1 MPLGLAKDSML
12 NLAELASKTDDDSLA
27 EEEHGA
33 ANTQHTEGDN
43 ENENGTSF
51 RKVIGSDDD
60 WEGQEIEKDDEK
72 NKNGVIE
79 GKESTSTSAS
89 ASAGDAIKND
99 GNVSIASN
107 GLIVNNLP
115 SLSISKNIDSDNTNN
130 NTIKSQ
136 PSRVEPKTKAKTQ
149 QYAGFQA
156 DYNDF
161 ENYTSYGYFDG
172 DYSASAGSTAHGRKD
187 KKEEVPWWSCIFPF
201 ATPHD
206 GDDDD
211 EKDDTVLIEG
221 LTQKGQESTETN
233 DSKVVDKDGNE
244 TLMVKAGR
252 GKNNALG
259 EKLLQKDHQADQA
272 RLLLAQPDGVDGGS
286 NVSNVVDGISQ
297 SGLKSIL
304 KHTSKGRDTQS
315 SNNSKG
321 SNSSLKDQEGKTRR
335 SLFPAY
341 EPPTAV
347 KKNLHTTFS
356 PMARVVTIKSSKE
369 MSEQEKANIWWQK
382 ANYDEFRKTG
392 RMISRVM
399 LQGGSE
405 VWLATNQSWQVPNQ
419 GKVATLRRAIE
430 SANNKNETAS
440 DKWWHKFG
448 HSRRGLEHIASI
460 DEGRQRQANVK
471 TSIRAVLTEHR
482 RQKVFHREDAEKLR
496 MCCIQ
501 NTSWAKD
508 LALASG
514 ASDADAVTKNFVDG
528 SRKSRE
534 FYLLKFSRAVKL
546 NSSTGPQGRAKHQVM
561 PAFMQPMITM
571 ASKNRLDANT
581 TSRLQFQKKEVAKT
595 SNTHKRVT
603 SDVPPVMPTK
613 NGRTR
618 GSVSSVPIHDPIIHA
633 GEESLAS
640 KGELSLRGI
649 VFVCFRFV
657 RLIGIRYDF
666 VFHPMLDL
674 IAVYWLVDWLPLL
687 SLFLS

>member
-1 MPLGLAKDSML
+1 MNRLTSQKFRYNMPLGLARDSML
-12 NLAELASKTDDDSLA
+12 NLAELASKTDGDSLA
-27 EEEHGA
+27 EEEEHGA
-33 ANTQHTEGDN
+33 PNNRHTEGDN
-43 ENENGTSF
+43 ENETSF
-51 RKVIGSDDD
+51 SKVFGSDDD
-60 WEGQEIEKDDEK
+60 WEGQEIEKNDEN

-79 GKESTSTSAS
+79 GKESAASAS
-89 ASAGDAIKND
+89 ASASTGDAIKIGEND
-99 GNVSIASN
+99 SIASN
-107 GLIVNNLP
+107 DLILNNLP
-115 SLSISKNIDSDNTNN
+115 SPSISKNMDSDNSNKN
-130 NTIKSQ
+130 LNK
-136 PSRVEPKTKAKTQ
+136 SRVEPKTKAKTQ

-156 DYNDF
+156 DYSDF
-161 ENYTSYGYFDG
+161 ENYTSYGYYNG
-172 DYSASAGSTAHGRKD
+172 GYSSSAGSTALGGKH

-201 ATPHD
+201 AVPQN
-206 GDDDD
+206 GDD
-211 EKDDTVLIEG
+211 EKDDTDTVLIEG
-221 LTQKGQESTETN
+221 LTQKGEESTETN
-233 DSKVVDKDGNE
+233 DNKVVDKDDDDSDNE
-244 TLMVKAGR
+244 TSKVKAER
-252 GKNNALG
+252 
-259 EKLLQKDHQADQA
+259 EKLSQKDQDHQADQA
-272 RLLLAQPDGVDGGS
+272 RLRLAQPNGVDGGS
-286 NVSNVVDGISQ
+286 NVVDGISR

-304 KHTSKGRDTQS
+304 KHSSKGRDTQS
-315 SNNSKG
+315 GNKNKG
-321 SNSSLKDQEGKTRR
+321 SNSSLKDQEGKRRR

-341 EPPTAV
+341 EPPTTV
-347 KKNLHTTFS
+347 NKNLHTTFS

-430 SANNKNETAS
+430 SANNKDETAS

-501 NTSWAKD
+501 NTTWAKH

-514 ASDADAVTKNFVDG
+514 ASDADAVTKNFVDK

-534 FYLLKFSRAVKL
+534 FYLLKFSRAGKL
-546 NSSTGPQGRAKHQVM
+546 NSSTGPQGRANNQVM
-561 PAFMQPMITM
+561 PAFMQPMVTM
-571 ASKNRLDANT
+571 ASKNRFDANT

-603 SDVPPVMPTK
+603 SDVPPVLPAK

-618 GSVSSVPIHDPIIHA
+618 GSVSSIPIHDPIIHA
-633 GEESLAS
+633 GEASLAS
-640 KGELSLRGI
+640 KAAGFSNGE
-649 VFVCFRFV
+649 
-657 RLIGIRYDF
+657 DE
-666 VFHPMLDL
+666 
-674 IAVYWLVDWLPLL
+674 AVNMSAVLTGMGAISKTTDSTRARPVLV
-687 SLFLS
+687 